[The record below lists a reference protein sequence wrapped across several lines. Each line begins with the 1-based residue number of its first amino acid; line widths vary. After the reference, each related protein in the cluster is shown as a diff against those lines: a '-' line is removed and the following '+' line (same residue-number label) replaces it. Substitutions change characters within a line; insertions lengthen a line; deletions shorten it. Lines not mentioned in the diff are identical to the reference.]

1 MAVIFFLLAGSMGIL
16 TYFLQSR
23 QYVYILFSGLI
34 YGFSYF
40 LRNILFKLEKKSG
53 FSEIGLWI
61 ISFLFLGYLLSLF
74 NIDNKV
80 RDFFPDKVLLTSGV
94 AFLYIFIGSLLSD
107 NRHKKLKF
115 INIVLFAFSYYFL
128 QTNYRI
134 ITTFMLNNPRIADY
148 IIGSPIIY
156 LGLLLTGFK
165 NFLPGSIKSHT

>member
-1 MAVIFFLLAGSMGIL
+1 VAVVFFLLAGSLGIL
-16 TYFLQSR
+16 AYFLQLR

-40 LRNILFKLEKKSG
+40 FRNILFKFEKKSG
-53 FSEIGLWI
+53 FSEFGLCL

-80 RDFFPDKVLLTSGV
+80 RDFFPDKLLLMSGV
-94 AFLYIFIGSLLSD
+94 AFVYIFIGSLLSD
-107 NRHKKLKF
+107 NRHNKLKF
-115 INIVLFAFSYYFL
+115 INIILFVFSYYFL

-134 ITTFMLNNPRIADY
+134 ITTFMLNNPRIAEY

-156 LGLLLTGFK
+156 LGLLLTGLK
-165 NFLPGSIKSHT
+165 NYLPDSNKSHT